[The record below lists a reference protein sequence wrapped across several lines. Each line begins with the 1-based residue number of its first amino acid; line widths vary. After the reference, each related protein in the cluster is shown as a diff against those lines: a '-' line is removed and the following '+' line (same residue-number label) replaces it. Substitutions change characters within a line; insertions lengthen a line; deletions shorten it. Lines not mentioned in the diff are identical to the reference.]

1 MLHGL
6 TNRVMMTIMAWRL
19 SKCRLGR
26 AVKNKYLPAYMEH
39 VDFQEPYSP
48 NRYSETQRNNCSTC
62 RISTRISIDT
72 RPDKSNSRYNSV
84 EIQRRERNNM
94 IKEPEDFVVE
104 ELPLYEPT
112 QAGTHTFFAIRKRN
126 LSTLEAINRIARDL
140 QVHTRK
146 FGYAGLKDKNA
157 ITTQVLSVEGV
168 LPERVLKIEQ
178 PDIEVLW
185 AERHPHKLRVGHLRG
200 NRFEITLRDIS
211 HDVFPLVESVMTRLA
226 TKGVPN
232 RFGAQRF
239 GNKNDTH
246 LIGKALVKADWEAV
260 VRYMLMDDALQRDD
274 VARRIQRELAKN
286 PIEKVVFSIPHR
298 LRKLY
303 LSAYQAYLFNSV
315 LEKRMPDLGKL
326 LDGDIAVKHD
336 NGAPF
341 LVGDATVEQPRADAF
356 EISPSGPI
364 FGYKMRLPTGD
375 VLALETS
382 LLADEEVRFEAF
394 RKVVGI
400 RLPGTRRP
408 LRMSMQL
415 HEMSVVD
422 SAGVHLNF
430 TLPAGGYATVVLDEL
445 LPNIH
450 PAVNI

>member
-1 MLHGL
+1 
-6 TNRVMMTIMAWRL
+6 
-19 SKCRLGR
+19 
-26 AVKNKYLPAYMEH
+26 
-39 VDFQEPYSP
+39 
-48 NRYSETQRNNCSTC
+48 
-62 RISTRISIDT
+62 
-72 RPDKSNSRYNSV
+72 
-84 EIQRRERNNM
+84 M
-94 IKEPEDFVVE
+94 IKAPEDFIVE

-112 QAGTHTFFAIRKRN
+112 GTGTHTFFEIRKRN
-126 LSTLEAINRIARDL
+126 LTTLEAINRIARDL
-140 QVHTRK
+140 QVRTQQL
-146 FGYAGLKDKNA
+146 GYAGLKDKNA
-157 ITTQVLSVEGV
+157 ITTQVLSVEAV

-200 NRFEITLRDIS
+200 NRFEITLRDIP
-211 HDVFPLVESVMTRLA
+211 HDARSLVESVMTRLA
-226 TKGVPN
+226 TEGVPN

-239 GNKNDTH
+239 GNKNDSH

-260 VRYMLMDDALQRDD
+260 VRYMLTDDARQTDD
-274 VARRIQRELAKN
+274 VARRIQRELARK

-298 LRKLY
+298 HRKLY
-303 LSAYQAYLFNSV
+303 LSAYQAYLFNCV

-326 LDGDIAVKHD
+326 LEGDIAVKHA

-341 LVGDATVEQPRADAF
+341 LVADATVEQPRADAF

-382 LLADEEVRFEAF
+382 LLADEGVRFEAF

-415 HEMSVVD
+415 HEVLPVNSEGIRL
-422 SAGVHLNF
+422 SF
-430 TLPAGGYATVVLDEL
+430 TLPTGGYATVVLEEL
-445 LPNIH
+445 FSET
-450 PAVNI
+450 AREKG